1 MSVRLL
7 GEAEVERLFTMDV
20 AIECMAHVFQT
31 LGRGQAL
38 QPLRSLMRLPDKSGL
53 LGLMPAAL
61 GDPNAFG
68 IKVVSV
74 MPGNHGTPF
83 DSHQGVVLVFE
94 TRHGSLVAIVDASSI
109 TAIRTAAVS
118 GLATRL
124 LANAN
129 AGDLALI
136 GSGTQAR
143 THLAAML
150 AVRPIRRVRV
160 WSATEARA
168 REFAARESAR
178 HGLTV
183 EAMPSAEQAV
193 AGADLICTVTS
204 SKLPVVRGAWIAEG
218 AHINAAGA
226 CFPDA
231 RELDTEAVAGAR
243 VFVDSRES
251 ALHES
256 GDLLIPIAEGAFDAH
271 HIAAEL
277 ADVVAGKAP
286 GRGAESERTL
296 FKSLGLAVEDLA
308 SAHELWQRAEAGGE
322 GLAFELGGRRHA

>member
-20 AIECMAHVFQT
+20 AIECMAQVFQA
-31 LGRGQAL
+31 LARGEAL

-94 TRHGSLVAIVDASSI
+94 PRHGSLAAIVDASSI

-118 GLATRL
+118 ALATRL
-124 LANAN
+124 LANAD

-150 AVRPIRRVRV
+150 AERPIRRVRV

-178 HGLTV
+178 HGIAV
-183 EAMPSAEQAV
+183 EAMPSAERAV

-204 SKLPVVRGAWIAEG
+204 SKLPVVRGAWIAPG
-218 AHINAAGA
+218 AHVNAAGA

>member
-1 MSVRLL
+1 MSVRLI
-7 GEAEVERLFTMDV
+7 GDAEVERLFPMNV
-20 AIECMAHVFQT
+20 AIDCMARVFRT
-31 LGRGQAL
+31 LAGGDAM
-38 QPLRSLMRLPDKSGL
+38 QPLRSLMRLPDRSGL
-53 LGLMPAAL
+53 LGLMPAYL
-61 GDPNAFG
+61 GDPTAFG

-83 DSHQGVVLVFE
+83 DSHQGAVLVFE
-94 TRHGSLVAIVDASSI
+94 TRHGALRAIVDASAI

-124 LANAN
+124 LANPD

-150 AVRPIRRVRV
+150 TVRPLRRVRV
-160 WSATEARA
+160 WSANPARA
-168 REFAARESAR
+168 RAFAERESAR
-178 HGLTV
+178 HGIDV
-183 EAMPSAEQAV
+183 EAVRSAEHAV
-193 AGADLICTVTS
+193 TGADLICTVTS
-204 SKLPVVRGAWIAEG
+204 SKTPVVEGAWIAEG
-218 AHINAAGA
+218 AHVNAAGA

-231 RELDTEAVAGAR
+231 RELDTAAVAAAR

-256 GDLLIPIAEGAFDAH
+256 GDVLIPIAEKAFDER
-271 HIAAEL
+271 HILAEL
-277 ADVVAGKAP
+277 ADVVVGKVP
-286 GRGAESERTL
+286 GRLGARDRTL

-308 SAHELWQRAEAGGE
+308 SAHELWQRAEAHGG
-322 GLAFELGGRRHA
+322 GLEFDLGGGRRE